1 MTLQTAP
8 ESSAPPNTLRAVCPM
23 GTMCFSRE
31 GLTPLLLKV
40 FCKNRAASSESGPG
54 FGCFRKNVF
63 SEQSYLFRR
72 MQYRS

>member
-1 MTLQTAP
+1 M
-8 ESSAPPNTLRAVCPM
+8 
-23 GTMCFSRE
+23 
-31 GLTPLLLKV
+31 PLLLKV

-54 FGCFRKNVF
+54 FGCLRKNVF